1 MGNLWKQSGVPHRG
15 WSLLDVIDV
24 REDEQREDETDYETC
39 MMCGNEKIRYVH
51 IVEHAEIDEEFRVGC
66 MCAEKM
72 TNDYV
77 NPAKREKDLRNRA
90 NRRKNW
96 SRKNWQLS
104 KKGNLY
110 LKIEGHL
117 LVIYTDKKTG
127 KYKVMIDETTGVKSF
142 ETIDQAKVAAFN
154 GVEYYKESGDW

>member
-1 MGNLWKQSGVPHRG
+1 MANLWKQSGIPHRG

-24 REDEQREDETDYETC
+24 REDGQREDETDYETC

-51 IVEHAEIDEEFRVGC
+51 IVEHTEIDEEFRVGC

-77 NPAKREKDLRNRA
+77 NPAKREKDLRNKA
-90 NRRKNW
+90 SRRKNW

-117 LVIYTDKKTG
+117 LVIFTDKKKG
-127 KYKVMIDETTGVKSF
+127 KFKVMIDETTGVKSF
-142 ETIDQAKVAAFN
+142 DTIDQAKIAAFN
-154 GVEYYKESGDW
+154 GVEYFKESGDW

>member
-1 MGNLWKQSGVPHRG
+1 MVNLWKQSGIPHRG

-24 REDEQREDETDYETC
+24 REGGQREDETDYETC

-77 NPAKREKDLRNRA
+77 NPAKREKDLRNKA
-90 NRRKNW
+90 SRRKNW

-117 LVIYTDKKTG
+117 LVIFTDKKTG
-127 KYKVMIDETTGVKSF
+127 KFKVMIDETTGVKSF
-142 ETIDQAKVAAFN
+142 DTIDQAKTAAFN
-154 GVEYYKESGDW
+154 GVEYFKESGDW